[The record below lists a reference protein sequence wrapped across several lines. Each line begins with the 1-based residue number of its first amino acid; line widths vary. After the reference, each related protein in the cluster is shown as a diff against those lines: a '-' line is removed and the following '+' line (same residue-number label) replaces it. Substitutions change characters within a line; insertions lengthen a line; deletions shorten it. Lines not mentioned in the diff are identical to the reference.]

1 MPKPLTT
8 VDPTSAPGCAPDTAA
23 SENALAAMDLRRMPC
38 GRLQLTDAQG
48 HTHLGVVPVQ
58 AFPLLAPGEG
68 VALVS
73 PQGKELAW
81 VDDLVALPEPLRALL
96 QEELAQRDFMPHIQR
111 IVRVSSFATPS
122 VWAVHTDR
130 GPTEFTLQT
139 EDDIRR
145 LAGHALLINS
155 SQGVHYRVADMQALD
170 KESRRLLGR
179 FL

>member
-1 MPKPLTT
+1 
-8 VDPTSAPGCAPDTAA
+8 
-23 SENALAAMDLRRMPC
+23 MPC

-73 PQGKELAW
+73 QQGKELAW
-81 VDDLVALPEPLRALL
+81 VDDLAALPEPLRALL

-122 VWAVHTDR
+122 VWVVHTDR